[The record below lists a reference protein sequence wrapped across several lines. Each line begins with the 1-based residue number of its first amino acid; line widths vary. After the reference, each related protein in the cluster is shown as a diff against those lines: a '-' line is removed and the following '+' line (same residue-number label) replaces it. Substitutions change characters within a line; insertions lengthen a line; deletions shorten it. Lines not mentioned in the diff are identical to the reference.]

1 MTNPW
6 APPERDLSTGPL
18 AGFGQGPP
26 VASQRPGL
34 LADVLVGL
42 AVAAGVL
49 LLAGPVGLLWAALA
63 PHADVVVQAQG
74 AGFAEPEAED
84 FIGSDASFVL
94 LTCLVGGAIGY
105 ACWRT
110 LRRWGPGVVVA
121 LAVGSLAAS
130 FVAAEV
136 GTRVGR
142 EEFRAAVTSGVPAEV
157 EANVR
162 LLAREAT
169 VGWPL
174 AALLGFLVP
183 LAYTRTHTD

>member
-18 AGFGQGPP
+18 AAFGQGRQETPT
-26 VASQRPGL
+26 RPGL
-34 LADVLVGL
+34 LEDLLVALGL
-42 AVAAGVL
+42 AALVL
-49 LLAGPVGLLWAALA
+49 LLAAPVGLLWSVIA

-74 AGFAEPEAED
+74 AGFTEPEAED
-84 FIGSDASFVL
+84 FIGSDASFVV

-121 LAVGSLAAS
+121 LAIASLAAS

-142 EEFRAAVTSGVPAEV
+142 ADFRAAIESGEPAEL

-174 AALLGFLVP
+174 AALLGFLAP
-183 LAYTRTHTD
+183 LAYKRDTPV

>member
-18 AGFGQGPP
+18 AAFGKGPAAAP
-26 VASQRPGL
+26 DGPGL
-34 LADVLVGL
+34 LPDVLVAL
-42 AVAAGVL
+42 AVAAFVL
-49 LLAGPVGLLWAALA
+49 LLAGPVGLLWAAVA

-74 AGFAEPEAED
+74 ADFADREAED
-84 FIGSDASFVL
+84 FIGSDGTFVL
-94 LTCLVGGAIGY
+94 LTCVVGGALGY

-110 LRRWGPGVVVA
+110 LRRWGPPVVVA
-121 LAVGSLAAS
+121 LAISSLAAS

-142 EEFRAAVTSGVPAEV
+142 AELVAAIESGAPAEL
-157 EANVR
+157 EAPVR

-174 AALLGFLVP
+174 AAVLGFVVP
-183 LAYTRTHTD
+183 LAYRREAS